1 MPTSDAQLVT
11 FRGGFVASL
20 DVVSRLLAVEA
31 RGGRFIPAAGTGGGF
46 KVEPREALTSED
58 CQFFAAHRDE
68 ARRVL
73 AYQADDSHLFT
84 DGTQAQPARMPGPQE
99 KTA

>member
-31 RGGRFIPAAGTGGGF
+31 RGGPDPNRWTG
-46 KVEPREALTSED
+46 
-58 CQFFAAHRDE
+58 
-68 ARRVL
+68 
-73 AYQADDSHLFT
+73 
-84 DGTQAQPARMPGPQE
+84 
-99 KTA
+99 